1 MPPLFLRRVPPG
13 LPAALGD
20 RGRRARCTQRPR
32 LLSAL
37 GPAAGRGAISLP
49 TVLCPELGARLELS
63 AHGAQRCVPSARPV
77 TVTFR
82 WPGDSWRSPGV
93 AGMAPRAGAFSRL
106 GAPDGLPA
114 ARTPR
119 PPQRRDA
126 AGPRGLFL
134 PCVLCPLGRKA
145 ARCSVRA
152 RSRTLLPNDSS
163 SCLAASVLPF
173 CQSKVVA
180 APPDPIPVSAEF
192 FWPQRWCLE
201 PGRDSVTGTQA
212 RVPHLLPPY
221 LSRAVGLCSTSPLG
235 CAWRSWPCDAG
246 GRARRRSRAAQGCAT
261 SMLNL
266 LGHTRFPAVLRIS
279 L

>member
-134 PCVLCPLGRKA
+134 PCVLCALGRRLPA
-145 ARCSVRA
+145 VLCVRGAGRCFQMTRLRVWPPRSCRSVSLRW
-152 RSRTLLPNDSS
+152 SRRPQTPSLCLLSS
-163 SCLAASVLPF
+163 SGLSGGVWSPA
-173 CQSKVVA
+173 
-180 APPDPIPVSAEF
+180 
-192 FWPQRWCLE
+192 
-201 PGRDSVTGTQA
+201 RDSVTGTQA

-266 LGHTRFPAVLRIS
+266 LERTRFPVVLRIS